1 MVTEGVTSR
10 LLPAL
15 LGWCLSLWLACGIAV
30 ALAAISAFPT
40 MSERGVVV
48 PGFESLA
55 SHDAE
60 ASGRLAAGFV
70 MDRVF
75 AATDLAQWILAPIAT
90 AAAVACWRCL
100 AGRRGGR
107 LAATVGILSGLGL
120 GLTLVHNIAIGPA
133 MQTSLA
139 SYRELLLDGDL
150 DAALAVRREFD
161 TTHGL
166 ADRWYGVRMLAV
178 GLALPLALIMPGLPK
193 RTGS

>member
-1 MVTEGVTSR
+1 MATEGVTSR

-90 AAAVACWRCL
+90 AMAVACWSRL

-139 SYRELLLDGDL
+139 NYRELLLDGDL

-178 GLALPLALIMPGLPK
+178 GLALPLALIMPGLPT
-193 RTGS
+193 RTAS